1 MLNIPSTVDDPNY
14 RYKMPKL
21 VSKIEGRGN
30 GIRTKIVNMADIA
43 RSLKRPPAYPTK
55 FFGCELGALSKWE
68 DKEERSIVNGAHQQ
82 NDLQRLMDKFIQM
95 YVLCPN
101 CELPEIDI
109 IVKKERVSCKCNA
122 CGYIGALDNNHK
134 ITTYI
139 SKNPPGGVE
148 STMGSKNKKER
159 RERDKDRNSEGCN
172 NSNGSTAADNEKPSK
187 HKSKKASK
195 KSSKKSPHELDIFE
209 KDVLTFESP
218 EIVDVIGRLTNFMQK
233 NEEVSPEDFF
243 SELRVLQ
250 VSQDFDEFMRFSV
263 LLAVLFGL
271 KDPIDPKVFKLRI
284 PYISKAV
291 EGSLRSNAIISIF
304 ESYCVEKNPSTLS
317 TYPYLIQQLYDAD
330 ILSEKV
336 ILKYYQKDAPTSWVS
351 GCSTQD
357 TFEKAKKSCEPFV
370 DWLLEGSNDESDLSD
385 ENNDDYDTNNSDID
399 EEDSHSPVRS
409 SRVKVKSLNLSE
421 KLDSYKFESCSGSE
435 DDGSLTKN
443 VENSQSQ
450 NSDSDLDIDN
460 I

>member
-82 NDLQRLMDKFIQM
+82 NDLQKLMDKFIQM
-95 YVLCPN
+95 YVLCPS

-109 IVKKERVSCKCNA
+109 VVKKERVSCKCNA
-122 CGYIGALDNNHK
+122 CGHIGALDNNHK

-148 STMGSKNKKER
+148 STMGSKSKKER
-159 RERDKDRNSEGCN
+159 KEKEKERSSEN
-172 NSNGSTAADNEKPSK
+172 NANINPIHSDEKCSK
-187 HKSKKASK
+187 HKQK
-195 KSSKKSPHELDIFE
+195 KSSKKGSKKSANEVDILE
-209 KDVLTFESP
+209 KDVLTFDSP
-218 EIVDVIGRLTNFMQK
+218 EISDVIERLTNFIIRNSEKMT
-233 NEEVSPEDFF
+233 PDDFF

-250 VSQDFDEFMRFSV
+250 VSQDFDEHMRLLV
-263 LLAVLFGL
+263 LLASFFGL
-271 KDPIDPKVFKLRI
+271 NDVIDPTSFKLRI
-284 PYISKAV
+284 PYISRV
-291 EGSLRSNAIISIF
+291 IEGSLRSTSIISVF
-304 ESYCVEKNPSTLS
+304 ETYCVEKNPSTLL
-317 TYPYLIQQLYDAD
+317 TYPYLLQQLYDAD
-330 ILSEKV
+330 ILSEKS
-336 ILKYYQKDAPTSWVS
+336 ILRYYQKEAPTPWNS

-357 TFEKAKKSCEPFV
+357 TFEKAKKSCEPFIN
-370 DWLLEGSNDESDLSD
+370 WLLDGSVDGSEQSD
-385 ENNDDYDTNNSDID
+385 EYEEDINSDID
-399 EEDSHSPVRS
+399 GDDSLSPNKNPNI
-409 SRVKVKSLNLSE
+409 KVKSLNLTEIADGNEADFPDSE
-421 KLDSYKFESCSGSE
+421 SEVDS
-435 DDGSLTKN
+435 SLTK
-443 VENSQSQ
+443 EDQTPSKDG
-450 NSDSDLDIDN
+450 DSDIDIDN

>member
-68 DKEERSIVNGAHQQ
+68 DKEEKSIVNGAHQQ

-139 SKNPPGGVE
+139 SKNPPGGLE
-148 STMGSKNKKER
+148 STMGSKGKKER
-159 RERDKDRNSEGCN
+159 REKDKDRNSEGCS
-172 NSNGSTAADNEKPSK
+172 NSNGSTAGDNDKLSK
-187 HKSKKASK
+187 HKSKKSGKKNSK
-195 KSSKKSPHELDIFE
+195 KSVHDSDLLE

-218 EIVDVIGRLTNFMQK
+218 EIVDVIERLTSFIQK
-233 NEEVSPEDFF
+233 NEEVNPDDLF

-250 VSQDFDEFMRFSV
+250 VSQDFDESIRFFV

-271 KDPIDPKVFKLRI
+271 KDPIDPKTFKLKI
-284 PYISKAV
+284 PYISKVV

-304 ESYCVEKNPSTLS
+304 ETYCVEKNPCTLV

-330 ILSEKV
+330 ILSEKA
-336 ILKYYQKDAPTSWVS
+336 ILRYYQKDSPTSWIS

-357 TFEKAKKSCEPFV
+357 TFEKAKKSCEPFIN
-370 DWLLEGSNDESDLSD
+370 WLLDGSNDESDMSD
-385 ENNDDYDTNNSDID
+385 DNDDFDTNNSDI
-399 EEDSHSPVRS
+399 EDDSYSPTRSHN
-409 SRVKVKSLNLSE
+409 VKVKSLNLS
-421 KLDSYKFESCSGSE
+421 D
-435 DDGSLTKN
+435 N
-443 VENSQSQ
+443 VDKYENSDSEVDNSLAKDVEETQSQ